1 MIGFVITEV
10 CKRICIL
17 AMHQHNFMS
26 DDGILNVCPLFQMVT
41 AMTENEI
48 GVAEEEVIGTET
60 GNGLEL
66 VIGVNMLARRAKSI
80 TIIVR
85 RRFLNGKNQRN
96 G

>member
-1 MIGFVITEV
+1 MVIVIG
-10 CKRICIL
+10 
-17 AMHQHNFMS
+17 
-26 DDGILNVCPLFQMVT
+26 
-41 AMTENEI
+41 MTEKEI
-48 GVAEEEVIGTET
+48 GEVAEVIETET